1 MRSKPTF
8 IEISAK
14 KVTKG
19 NAIKLLKKKYNLK
32 SKNLMA
38 LGDSIMDVSMFKE
51 CSNNVAMGNAT
62 EITKKKANLLADTN
76 DELGVKK
83 LLDQLN

>member
-1 MRSKPTF
+1 
-8 IEISAK
+8 
-14 KVTKG
+14 
-19 NAIKLLKKKYNLK
+19 
-32 SKNLMA
+32 MA